1 MIGTPNTTANT
12 AVLADPQ
19 EYAMFFP
26 NNLTPPVQRARVDNR
41 GDLVYQGDLVIED
54 IPNKQLRDD
63 IRRLRSVECW
73 HRVGDCF
80 NALVRTGNCDDA
92 RALLSWEEMMKS
104 CANVLFDPRYGGD
117 VIPRERHK
125 ACLPCRERKL
135 FCIHNEDGSVDPDRK
150 RKHLARH

>member
-1 MIGTPNTTANT
+1 MQCSSPTVSFKSLHSANQSSQ
-12 AVLADPQ
+12 ASHID
-19 EYAMFFP
+19 
-26 NNLTPPVQRARVDNR
+26 LTLPVQRAQVDNR

-80 NALVRTGNCDDA
+80 NALVRTGNFDEA

-125 ACLPCRERKL
+125 ACLPCRE
-135 FCIHNEDGSVDPDRK
+135 
-150 RKHLARH
+150 ARSASCSDFFVVLR